1 MKYRYIITKDHRTGQ
16 DTLFSDAVGLQG
28 PAYTTLTA
36 KEAHDLPTHSFT
48 VYSKRGAQYEG
59 KVVGI
64 VKPRALLSNFK
75 GCTSISTNDGKRVHK
90 ATPNKRPKT
99 VYEIRLSSREG
110 DLWTFSLKQV
120 DQALATYRDLKI
132 KDLSPKWTVYK
143 RRKLKGYEREESVY
157 YGEYLDDLP
166 KYVKRALTK
175 THPDLISYLQLDYRL
190 LNPVD

>member
-28 PAYTTLTA
+28 PAETTLTV
-36 KEAHDLPTHSFT
+36 KEAHDLPTHPFT
-48 VYSKRGAQYEG
+48 LYNKRGAQYEG

-64 VKPRALLSNFK
+64 VKPRALLAHFK
-75 GCTSISTNDGKRVHK
+75 GCTSISINDGERVHK

-132 KDLSPKWTVYK
+132 KDLSPTWTVYK
-143 RRKLKGYEREESVY
+143 RRKLKGYERQTFEF
-157 YGEYLDDLP
+157 YGESLNDLP
-166 KYVKRALTK
+166 KYVKSALTK
-175 THPDLISYLQLDYRL
+175 THPDLISYLQLDYKL
-190 LNPVD
+190 LNPDI